1 MCRQEQKKSPVMQRA
16 GPFHRAW
23 DRWHVRF
30 AWANDMQDHAQ
41 TPGIAKAFRHR
52 GGREELLCGT
62 QIILL
67 MVPSPGSNL
76 LS

>member
-1 MCRQEQKKSPVMQRA
+1 MQSAGPSPRA
-16 GPFHRAW
+16 GIAW
-23 DRWHVRF
+23 V
-30 AWANDMQDHAQ
+30 NDMQDHAQ
-41 TPGIAKAFRHR
+41 TPGIAKALRHR
-52 GGREELLCGT
+52 GGREELVCGT